1 MYPHRAF
8 KRIFKHDKAQAP
20 AGSSTFSGLDTAKIV
35 LQATAN
41 LGDGALTVPGLK
53 AAAQLA
59 LQIIDIA
66 KKVKGNQE
74 DCVDLAE
81 HIAQLLVPVAEALQR
96 RTNGDVDLRLKAD
109 LLRLNGDLEKI
120 LGILKSQADRGKF
133 RRVVNHIG
141 DGEI

>member
-66 KKVKGNQE
+66 KVRVKYIITVHNVTPFLA
-74 DCVDLAE
+74 VD
-81 HIAQLLVPVAEALQR
+81 R
-96 RTNGDVDLRLKAD
+96 K
-109 LLRLNGDLEKI
+109 
-120 LGILKSQADRGKF
+120 
-133 RRVVNHIG
+133 
-141 DGEI
+141 